1 MEARNPEP
9 DGGRRFP
16 ESETPLMASSP
27 KIRGADGWR
36 RVLLNRTYVITITG
50 IFVFALFSFAVER
63 FLTAENL
70 LNTLR
75 QMAVLGILSVGM
87 TFLFVVG
94 EIDISIGSI
103 YGFLTVIMGILVG
116 RRGWNPW
123 LGMLTVVGLGA
134 LIGANTGLI
143 VTKIGIP
150 SFVVTLAELV
160 AYRSAALL
168 ASGERPSVAEGV
180 GSFYVASGGYLG
192 SMVPWLIVWMAVI
205 LVLGGLVLAKTKFGY
220 HVFATGGDSE
230 AARNWGID
238 IRRTKLLCFVLMGAL
253 CGLSGAL
260 LFGWLQVAAPITGT
274 GLEFSVIAA
283 VILGGTALQGGRG
296 SIYGSLVGA
305 IIIAMLSSGLV
316 LLGLSQQWK
325 DVATGGLI
333 LFAATLDWLVRKVG
347 LRHAPAMAGD

>member
-1 MEARNPEP
+1 
-9 DGGRRFP
+9 
-16 ESETPLMASSP
+16 MASSP
-27 KIRGADGWR
+27 NTRGADRWR
-36 RVLLNRTYVITITG
+36 RLLLHRPYVITMIG
-50 IFVFALFSFAVER
+50 ILIFSMFSFAADR

-70 LNTLR
+70 FNMLR
-75 QMAVLGILSVGM
+75 QMALLGILSVGM

-123 LGMLTVVGLGA
+123 LGMLTVVVLGA

-143 VTKIGIP
+143 VTRIGIP

-180 GSFYVASGGYLG
+180 GSFYASSGGYLG
-192 SMVPWLIVWMAVI
+192 GVLPWLTVWMSVI
-205 LVLGGLVLAKTKFGY
+205 VVFGGVVLAKTKFGY
-220 HVFATGGDSE
+220 HVFATGGNRES
-230 AARNWGID
+230 ARNWGIN
-238 IRRTKLLCFVLMGAL
+238 IGRTKLLCFVLMGAL

-274 GLEFSVIAA
+274 GVEFSVIAA

-305 IIIAMLSSGLV
+305 IIIGMLSSGLV

-333 LFAATLDWLVRKVG
+333 LFAATLDWLVRRVG
-347 LRHAPAMAGD
+347 LRYAPAMVGD

>member
-1 MEARNPEP
+1 
-9 DGGRRFP
+9 
-16 ESETPLMASSP
+16 MASSHE
-27 KIRGADGWR
+27 IQAADRWHR
-36 RVLLNRTYVITITG
+36 LLLNRTYVTTMTG
-50 IFVFALFSFAVER
+50 VFVFALFSFAADR

-70 LNTLR
+70 LNMLR
-75 QMAVLGILSVGM
+75 QMALLGILSVGM

-94 EIDISIGSI
+94 EIDISIGSV
-103 YGFLTVIMGILVG
+103 YGFLTVLMGILVG

-123 LGMLTVVGLGA
+123 LGMLTVVVSGA

-143 VTKIGIP
+143 VTRIGIP

-168 ASGERPSVAEGV
+168 VSGERPSVAEAA

-192 SMVPWLIVWMAVI
+192 GTLPWLIVWMAVI
-205 LVLGGLVLAKTKFGY
+205 VVLGSVVLARTKFGY
-220 HVFATGGDSE
+220 HVFATGGNSE
-230 AARNWGID
+230 AARSWGIN

-260 LFGWLQVAAPITGT
+260 LFGWLQVAAPVTGT

-283 VILGGTALQGGRG
+283 VILGGTALRGGRG

-305 IIIAMLSSGLV
+305 IIIGMLSGGLV
-316 LLGLSQQWK
+316 LMGLSQQWK

-333 LFAATLDWLVRKVG
+333 LFAATLDWLGRKIG
-347 LRHAPAMAGD
+347 LRHAPALADD

>member
-1 MEARNPEP
+1 MIQMPTLP
-9 DGGRRFP
+9 DIYRANR
-16 ESETPLMASSP
+16 
-27 KIRGADGWR
+27 WR
-36 RVLLNRTYVITITG
+36 RAMLNRTYVITVTG
-50 IFVFALFSFAVER
+50 IVVFIIFALSIDR
-63 FLTAENL
+63 FFTLENL
-70 LNTLR
+70 LNMLR
-75 QMAVLGILSVGM
+75 QVALLGIMSVGM

-103 YGFLTVIMGILVG
+103 YGFLTVIIGILVG
-116 RRGWNPW
+116 RHGWNPW
-123 LGMLTVVGLGA
+123 PGMLATVLLGA
-134 LIGANTGLI
+134 VIGANTGLI
-143 VTKIGIP
+143 VTRIGIP

-168 ASGERPSVAEGV
+168 VSGERPSVANGI
-180 GSFYVASGGYLG
+180 GSFYAASGGYLG
-192 SMVPWLIVWMAVI
+192 GVLPWLVVWMAVI
-205 LVLGGLVLAKTKFGY
+205 VVLGGIVLARTKFGY
-220 HVFATGGDSE
+220 HVFATGGDSQ

-238 IRRTKLLCFVLMGAL
+238 VRQIKLLCFVITGAL
-253 CGLSGAL
+253 CGLSAAL

-305 IIIAMLSSGLV
+305 MIIGMVSSGLV

-333 LFAATLDWLVRKVG
+333 LFVATLDWFVRKVG
-347 LRHAPAMAGD
+347 LRHAPVAAGTD